1 VKSKSIFVVLIA
13 LSLSVAPAVAS
24 TQDAG
29 KQKPN
34 ASGAPKDAAQ
44 AKDSPKDSE
53 DDLRRAIES
62 SGGSETQIVVN
73 LEGYLKKYPSSER
86 REEIEREL
94 YKLSMKL
101 RDRNRS
107 IIYAE
112 KLVAGDED
120 NIEALTNLITMLRE
134 RKAEADSTK
143 ALAYADALVKRF
155 ERIIADS
162 AKPRRVSSAQ
172 WQYRKDQGIASVYL
186 LRGKVHAD
194 QGADDKAR
202 ADLTKSYQAARLAET
217 AVALGE
223 LAEKR
228 KDVDE
233 AIDYYLQAFAISLNT
248 DERIDLKSLRRKVGQ
263 IYSAKS
269 GSEAGL
275 GDRLLKAHD
284 AFVNERE
291 ERLAKLD
298 PPNINEGVGD
308 PLKFTLTRLDGSPL
322 KLDEQRGK
330 VIVINFW
337 ATWCGPCLTEMPLFE
352 KAIAKYKDDKDV
364 FFLAITT
371 DEDRDLVAPFLKQYK
386 FNLPV
391 AYADYLNDHFAV
403 SSIPTTIVLDRKG
416 EISFRQAGFNP
427 REDFIDALSEKIE
440 DAKKR

>member
-1 VKSKSIFVVLIA
+1 VKSKSLFVALIV
-13 LSLSVAPAVAS
+13 LSLSIAPALAYS
-24 TQDAG
+24 QDAG

-34 ASGAPKDAAQ
+34 ASGAQKDAAN

-62 SGGSETQIVVN
+62 SGGNEMRIVAN
-73 LEGYLKKYPSSER
+73 LEGYLKKYPNSER

-94 YKLSMKL
+94 YKLSLKL
-101 RDRNRS
+101 RDRNRA

-112 KLVAGDED
+112 KIVAGDGD
-120 NIEALTNLITMLRE
+120 NIEALTNLISMLRE
-134 RKAEADSTK
+134 RKTGDDSSK
-143 ALAYADALVKRF
+143 ALAHADALVKRF
-155 ERIIADS
+155 EHIITDS
-162 AKPRRVSSAQ
+162 PKPRRVSSAQ
-172 WQYRKDQGIASVYL
+172 WQDRKEQGIASVYL

-194 QGADDKAR
+194 LGADDKAR

-248 DERIDLKSLRRKVGQ
+248 DERIDLKSMRRRVGQ
-263 IYSAKS
+263 LYSAKN
-269 GSEAGL
+269 GSEIGL

-284 AFVNERE
+284 AFVKERE

-298 PPNINEGVGD
+298 PPNINDGVND

-330 VIVINFW
+330 VIVMNFW

-352 KAIAKYKDDKDV
+352 KAVAKYKGDKDV

-403 SSIPTTIVLDRKG
+403 SSIPTTIILDRKG
-416 EISFRQAGFNP
+416 EVSFRQAGFNP
-427 REDFIDALSEKIE
+427 REDFIEALSEKID